1 VTAVTC
7 FAAAKVNLYLHLL
20 GRRADGYHL
29 IDSLVAFADIG
40 DRLTARPAGALSLE
54 VTGAEAEA
62 LAGESDNLV
71 LRAARVLAKHAGI
84 AAAAALH
91 LEKIL
96 PVAGGVGG
104 GSADAAAALRALR
117 RLWRIEIDD
126 AGLAQLGER
135 LGADIPVCVFGKP
148 AWVAGIGEQIE
159 FAPLLPSA
167 GILLVNPRRRLPTAT
182 VFNARSGEFGGA
194 AGRPSRSPSD
204 PAALAAVL
212 APLRNDLTAAAI
224 SFFPE
229 IGRILNTLGQ
239 LPGALIAR
247 MSGSGATCFALFRDR
262 ATARRAQLELT
273 AAEPGWWCA
282 AGNLMARGEAGA
294 GDATSP
300 TGGSKAL

>member
-1 VTAVTC
+1 MTAVAS
-7 FAAAKVNLYLHLL
+7 FAAAKVNLHLHLL
-20 GRRADGYHL
+20 GRREDGYHL

-40 DRLTARPAGALSLE
+40 DRLTARPGGALSLE
-54 VTGAEAEA
+54 VTGTEAEA

-71 LRAARVLAKHAGI
+71 LRAARALAEHAGI

-117 RLWRIEIDD
+117 RLWRIEIED
-126 AGLAQLGER
+126 AGLARIGER
-135 LGADIPVCVFGKP
+135 LGADIPACVFGKP

-159 FAPLLPSA
+159 FAPPLPST
-167 GILLVNPRRRLPTAT
+167 GILLVNPRRRLPTAE
-182 VFNARSGEFGGA
+182 VFNARGGEFGSA

-204 PAALAAVL
+204 AAALAAVL

-224 SFFPE
+224 SFVPE

-239 LPGALIAR
+239 LSGALIAR

-262 ATARRAQLELT
+262 ATARRAQLEL
-273 AAEPGWWCA
+273 AAVEPGWWCA
-282 AGNLMARGEAGA
+282 AGNLMAGSEA

-300 TGGSKAL
+300 TGRSKAL